1 MSSLIR
7 LKAVAEM
14 EFLGSERCDV
24 STITSKAVDNEGDI
38 VIPGGLNFERF
49 YDNGSA
55 VNYQHSSVRV
65 GRCLWIKAKG
75 DKLIAKTQYDR
86 APKDWTASKPWVSDM
101 VFDAVCK
108 GVLTGKSITLLPE
121 EDRPPTDQEVALGA
135 KRVVTK
141 GTVLEYSVCRAP
153 VNPEAIV
160 EEIKKALDE
169 FINPEDL
176 LKTQEQA
183 RMNELAAE
191 LKAVFIQLQTGGQ

>member
-1 MSSLIR
+1 
-7 LKAVAEM
+7 
-14 EFLGSERCDV
+14 
-24 STITSKAVDNEGDI
+24 
-38 VIPGGLNFERF
+38 
-49 YDNGSA
+49 
-55 VNYQHSSVRV
+55 
-65 GRCLWIKAKG
+65 
-75 DKLIAKTQYDR
+75 
-86 APKDWTASKPWVSDM
+86 M

-121 EDRPPTDQEVALGA
+121 EDRPPTDQEAALGA

-183 RMNELAAE
+183 RMNELAAQ
-191 LKAVFIQLQTGGQ
+191 LKAVFRER